1 MILCI
6 VDTHG
11 RTFKVKFVFGFLFTL
26 NGRTMYEPCGMG
38 VWVCVGGVVVVF
50 VC

>member
-11 RTFKVKFVFGFLFTL
+11 RTFKVNFVCGFMFTL
-26 NGRTMYEPCGMG
+26 NGSTMYEPCGMG
-38 VWVCVGGVVVVF
+38 VWVCVGVVVVVF